1 MVERLKAAIEKARQQ
16 REGNKASPVVT
27 APVATVPSARTS
39 FDSEQAWL
47 AMEPFN
53 PDPKTLEAQRLV
65 TFQRSD
71 PTHTVFNILRTRLIK
86 VCRDNGWRRIV
97 ITSATKHSG
106 KTTVC
111 ANRGGSFAHQK
122 NIRTILLDLDLRNSR
137 LHEALGFEGERH
149 IEAVVDGSMS
159 LEKAI
164 LRLDSNL
171 AVMLNTTPVVSSAE
185 MLQSE
190 ALVAML
196 DTIDR
201 VFEPD
206 IVLIDTPPVLVADD
220 VLGLLP
226 HVDAVILV
234 VGAGETTPKD
244 VMDAEQL
251 LNSNAP
257 FLGIVMNKVPE
268 DLSEKYQESYT

>member
-16 REGNKASPVVT
+16 REGNKASPVAT
-27 APVATVPSARTS
+27 APVASVLPVRTS
-39 FDSEQAWL
+39 PDSAQAWL
-47 AMEPFN
+47 AMEPFE
-53 PDPKTLEAQRLV
+53 PDPKTLEAQRVV
-65 TFQRSD
+65 TFQRVD
-71 PTHTVFNILRTRLIK
+71 TAHTVFNILRTRLIK

-97 ITSATKHSG
+97 ITSATKHCG

-111 ANRGGSFAHQK
+111 ANLGGSFAHQK
-122 NIRTILLDLDLRNSR
+122 NIRTVLLDLDLRNSR
-137 LHEALGFEGERH
+137 LHRALGFEGERH
-149 IEAVVDGSMS
+149 IEAVVDGSIP

-164 LRLDSNL
+164 LRIDSNL
-171 AVMLNTTPVVSSAE
+171 AALLNTAPVAGSAE

-190 ALVAML
+190 ALVTML

-201 VFEPD
+201 MFEPD

-234 VGAGETTPKD
+234 VGAGETTAKD

-257 FLGIVMNKVPE
+257 FLGIVMNKVSE
-268 DLSEKYQESYT
+268 DMSEKYQESYT